1 MCTIQALLLI
11 TDLTIC
17 ICVVIADHMTWYQTR
32 KLNCKGVPQKQPTD
46 IFIMYF
52 LSCITDI
59 LGKLQVTLKKR
70 AF

>member
-17 ICVVIADHMTWYQTR
+17 ICVVIADHITWYQTP

-52 LSCITDI
+52 L
-59 LGKLQVTLKKR
+59 
-70 AF
+70 